1 MAGTQ
6 TSMIWRWVPAGR
18 AGALQPG

>member
-6 TSMIWRWVPAGR
+6 TSMMRRWVPAGR

>member
-6 TSMIWRWVPAGR
+6 TSMMRRWVPAGR
-18 AGALQPG
+18 AGALQAG